1 MSQTSDPAQLLHLS
15 RALLHGIH
23 SVFLPPQVSGN
34 NRQDLISK
42 KKLESGK
49 GQWAVRKEVLG
60 WIVDGST
67 RSIKLVRDK
76 QSVIDAELHNIV
88 RMTKGVPFKRIE
100 KMIGKIRHAATAAPT
115 GKKLMTPINEILQV
129 KP

>member
-1 MSQTSDPAQLLHLS
+1 MDHTGSILQRFPSQLLHLS

-42 KKLESGK
+42 KKLESGE

-60 WIVDGST
+60 WIVDVAT
-67 RSIKLVRDK
+67 RCIKLLQDR
-76 QSVIDAELHNIV
+76 QSSIDTDLHKIV
-88 RMTKGVPFKRIE
+88 RMTKVVPFK
-100 KMIGKIRHAATAAPT
+100 
-115 GKKLMTPINEILQV
+115 
-129 KP
+129 